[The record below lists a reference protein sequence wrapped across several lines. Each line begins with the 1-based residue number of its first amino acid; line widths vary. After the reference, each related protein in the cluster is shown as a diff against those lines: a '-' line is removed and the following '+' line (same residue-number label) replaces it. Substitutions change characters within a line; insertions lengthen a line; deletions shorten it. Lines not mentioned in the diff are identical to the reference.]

1 MSTRYP
7 VNQQTKQLKMTEQE
21 IRRYLRQMKEEDSQ
35 IALKKF
41 YDLCY
46 DRFFRIAYYYLH
58 SEASAQEVVLDV
70 FFKIWQTRESLHQ
83 IVNLE
88 DYFFILI
95 RNAALNRR
103 ERDSHIPETINSVP
117 EPSDLEHSPE
127 EQLISEELFAQYVKA
142 LDRLPPRC
150 REVFIRIREEK
161 QSYAQV
167 AEELGISIHTVDA
180 QLQKAIQRL
189 IRMLSLK

>member
-1 MSTRYP
+1 
-7 VNQQTKQLKMTEQE
+7 MTEQE

-83 IVNLE
+83 IANLE

-117 EPSDLEHSPE
+117 EPSQYDPAEHSVHASPFNRYPAT
-127 EQLISEELFAQYVKA
+127 QRVISHVLSPSMYS
-142 LDRLPPRC
+142 RP
-150 REVFIRIREEK
+150 
-161 QSYAQV
+161 STV
-167 AEELGISIHTVDA
+167 ATFSPATHS
-180 QLQKAIQRL
+180 R
-189 IRMLSLK
+189 